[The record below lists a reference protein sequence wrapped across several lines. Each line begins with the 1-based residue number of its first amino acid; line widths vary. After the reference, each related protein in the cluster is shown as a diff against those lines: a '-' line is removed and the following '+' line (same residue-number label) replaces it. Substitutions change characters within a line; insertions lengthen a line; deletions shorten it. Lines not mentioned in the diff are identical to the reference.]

1 MKRSKTVQL
10 LLISASPF
18 YLTACNQES
27 YTTKT
32 VQETKN
38 YTDLQSCLDDKQNP
52 LVCSKAF
59 AVAKD
64 LEQKNPL
71 SYKTKE
77 ECEQD
82 FDANQCISDT
92 NSSTLNSS
100 HYYARSSGFQLTSTR
115 QVAVNEQGQ
124 TIDPST
130 NNFTEKVSQKEVN
143 YSAEPL
149 YKPREGRTPNGL
161 SSSADTGTLHAS
173 AGGAHTATA
182 VAGAAAAGYMAHK
195 VISSQSTGFSFNQ
208 STNKPTV
215 KRYSS
220 GGAYQSSHYQ
230 SSSYNNRRGGFSSHS
245 SSRSYFG
252 G

>member
-18 YLTACNQES
+18 YLTACNQENLS
-27 YTTKT
+27 TKT
-32 VQETKN
+32 IQETKN
-38 YTDLQSCLDDKQNP
+38 YADLQSCLDDKQP
-52 LVCSKAF
+52 ALVCSKAF
-59 AVAKD
+59 AAAKD

-77 ECEQD
+77 DCEQD
-82 FDANQCISDT
+82 FDASQCVSTT
-92 NSSTLNSS
+92 NSSTSNNT

-115 QVAVNEQGQ
+115 QVAINEQGQ
-124 TIDPST
+124 TIDPNT
-130 NNFTEKVSQKEVN
+130 NSFAERVSQKEAN
-143 YSAEPL
+143 YTVEPL
-149 YKPREGRTPNGL
+149 YKPREGRTPTGL
-161 SSSADTGTLHAS
+161 STATDTSTLHAS
-173 AGGAHTATA
+173 AGGAHTATT

-208 STNKPTV
+208 STNKPTAR
-215 KRYSS
+215 RYSS
-220 GGAYQSSHYQ
+220 GGAYQSSHYNR
-230 SSSYNNRRGGFSSHS
+230 SSRGGFSSHS